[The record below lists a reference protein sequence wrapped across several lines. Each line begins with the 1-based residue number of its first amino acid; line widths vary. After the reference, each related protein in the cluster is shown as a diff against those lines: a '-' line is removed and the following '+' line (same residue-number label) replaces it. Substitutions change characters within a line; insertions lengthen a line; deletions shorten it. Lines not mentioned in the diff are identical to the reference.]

1 MSEPNDAPGANA
13 TSARADSTAPN
24 VRDEVEAKYQAAR
37 NDGETL
43 AVMVLARQIAEAVSG
58 EMCQRLPPELRAKYS
73 LKDLNGRLGILEEHA
88 GRVGVPRYVIAA
100 LRTLQAYGN
109 CASHYQAGEHRPP
122 ARATASAMAS
132 LAHVTQWF
140 LQQEVDPDERKLELS
155 LREPA
160 PRRPPS
166 FWERRRLMI
175 AYPWDMPSLARGI
188 RGEGNAILVSYSDSS
203 VARLG
208 ALLQFHAREV
218 SILVDICRAVLRRE
232 TTDDVNNASPDRLAD
247 MFDALCDLR
256 PTVVP
261 RAVSVQVREVV
272 RRLKSV
278 ERAIR
283 QRETQVDHFF
293 TEAERKSAL
302 NEIVAWFEE
311 AYVQRHFWRGEGC
324 EAS

>member
-1 MSEPNDAPGANA
+1 
-13 TSARADSTAPN
+13 
-24 VRDEVEAKYQAAR
+24 
-37 NDGETL
+37 
-43 AVMVLARQIAEAVSG
+43 
-58 EMCQRLPPELRAKYS
+58 
-73 LKDLNGRLGILEEHA
+73 
-88 GRVGVPRYVIAA
+88 
-100 LRTLQAYGN
+100 
-109 CASHYQAGEHRPP
+109 
-122 ARATASAMAS
+122 MAS

-311 AYVQRHFWRGEGC
+311 AYVQRHFLERRGVRSVITVAVVWFLGAGILDSC
-324 EAS
+324 KNSGASDLRNQLLRKHCADSSASATPICVDLRSYSAASSAAPKKKSR